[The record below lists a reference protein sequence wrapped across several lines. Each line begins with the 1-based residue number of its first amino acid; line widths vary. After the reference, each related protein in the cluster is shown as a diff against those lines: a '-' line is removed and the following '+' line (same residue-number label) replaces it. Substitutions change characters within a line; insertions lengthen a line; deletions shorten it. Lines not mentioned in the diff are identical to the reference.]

1 MKKSELQKII
11 REEVRKV
18 LKEEEA
24 VFKLVQRVELQ
35 TAEKLIPATYI
46 KKTSKGHQVKVT
58 KTMMGY
64 TAGDVIEVSGN
75 IIIPA

>member
-1 MKKSELQKII
+1 MKKLELQKII
-11 REEVRKV
+11 REEVSRV
-18 LKEEEA
+18 LKEEA
-24 VFKLVQRVELQ
+24 VFKLGQRVELQ

-75 IIIPA
+75 TIIPA